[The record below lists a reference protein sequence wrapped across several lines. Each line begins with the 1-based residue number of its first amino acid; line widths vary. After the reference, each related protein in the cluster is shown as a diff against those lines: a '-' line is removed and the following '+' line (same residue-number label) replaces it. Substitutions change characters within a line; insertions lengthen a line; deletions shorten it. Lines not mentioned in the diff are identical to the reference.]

1 MASSFNDFITKGLLK
16 ACLTELQRQGLANE
30 QITTVWVPGSFE
42 IPLAALKLAK
52 RKDIDAVICLGA
64 VIRGET
70 YHFEVVANEC
80 ARGIMEASLA
90 AAKPVIMGVLTTDTV
105 AQAQARAG
113 GKGGNNK
120 GRDAARTALEMI
132 ALLKQHMRRRTLARE
147 HALKILYQFDITKRP
162 MEAVVE
168 SYWKA
173 EETKDQEIIAYA
185 NLLAQGVGGHIK
197 DIDQKIS
204 DYATNWQIKRMAII
218 DRNVMRIGLYEL
230 QHTTDI
236 PPKVAINEAVELAKK
251 YGDLESSKFVNGIL
265 DKIHK
270 KEIVE
275 PQN

>member
-1 MASSFNDFITKGLLK
+1 
-16 ACLTELQRQGLANE
+16 
-30 QITTVWVPGSFE
+30 
-42 IPLAALKLAK
+42 
-52 RKDIDAVICLGA
+52 
-64 VIRGET
+64 
-70 YHFEVVANEC
+70 
-80 ARGIMEASLA
+80 
-90 AAKPVIMGVLTTDTV
+90 
-105 AQAQARAG
+105 
-113 GKGGNNK
+113 
-120 GRDAARTALEMI
+120 
-132 ALLKQHMRRRTLARE
+132 MRRRTLARE

-162 MEAVVE
+162 IETVVA
-168 SYWKA
+168 SYWQA
-173 EETKDQEIIAYA
+173 EETKDQEIITYA
-185 NLLAQGVGGHIK
+185 NLLAQGVGGCIK

-265 DKIHK
+265 DRIHK

>member
-1 MASSFNDFITKGLLK
+1 
-16 ACLTELQRQGLANE
+16 
-30 QITTVWVPGSFE
+30 
-42 IPLAALKLAK
+42 
-52 RKDIDAVICLGA
+52 
-64 VIRGET
+64 
-70 YHFEVVANEC
+70 
-80 ARGIMEASLA
+80 
-90 AAKPVIMGVLTTDTV
+90 
-105 AQAQARAG
+105 
-113 GKGGNNK
+113 
-120 GRDAARTALEMI
+120 
-132 ALLKQHMRRRTLARE
+132 MRRRTLARE

-162 MEAVVE
+162 MEAVVA
-168 SYWKA
+168 SYWQA

-185 NLLAQGVGGHIK
+185 NLLAQGVDGHIK

-230 QHTTDI
+230 QYTTDI

>member
-1 MASSFNDFITKGLLK
+1 
-16 ACLTELQRQGLANE
+16 
-30 QITTVWVPGSFE
+30 
-42 IPLAALKLAK
+42 
-52 RKDIDAVICLGA
+52 
-64 VIRGET
+64 
-70 YHFEVVANEC
+70 
-80 ARGIMEASLA
+80 
-90 AAKPVIMGVLTTDTV
+90 
-105 AQAQARAG
+105 
-113 GKGGNNK
+113 
-120 GRDAARTALEMI
+120 
-132 ALLKQHMRRRTLARE
+132 MRRRTLARE

-168 SYWKA
+168 SYWKS
-173 EETKDQEIIAYA
+173 EETKDQEIITYA
-185 NLLAQGVGGHIK
+185 NLLAQGVGGQITA
-197 DIDQKIS
+197 IDHKIS